1 MRYLKT
7 YRLFEGYQSE
17 SEVAEICKVYNIRY
31 LKTYESM
38 DDLASDSYH
47 RRQKRMKTLEDMSLD
62 LLEEN
67 FIVEVSS
74 EVLSRSDK
82 YIIVNIHKKIEPSPL
97 GMYGAP
103 RFDYNKIKDILLS
116 MVSYMDSEEHSMSI
130 EVTGEYVHN
139 TIPVELKEEE
149 LYLKY
154 KPEVKVNYPIG
165 QLVIKFK
172 E

>member
-1 MRYLKT
+1 MK
-7 YRLFEGYQSE
+7 
-17 SEVAEICKVYNIRY
+17 Y

-38 DDLASDSYH
+38 ADLASDSYH
-47 RRQKRMKTLEDMSLD
+47 RRQKRIKTLEDMSLD

-82 YIIVNIHKKIEPSPL
+82 YIVVNIHKKIEPSPL

-103 RFDYNKIKDILLS
+103 LFDYNKIKDILLS

-130 EVTGEYVHN
+130 EVSDKYVH
-139 TIPVELKEEE
+139 TLIPVELKGEE
-149 LYLKY
+149 LCLKDRVSRIDGSYLM
-154 KPEVKVNYPIG
+154 VNYPIG